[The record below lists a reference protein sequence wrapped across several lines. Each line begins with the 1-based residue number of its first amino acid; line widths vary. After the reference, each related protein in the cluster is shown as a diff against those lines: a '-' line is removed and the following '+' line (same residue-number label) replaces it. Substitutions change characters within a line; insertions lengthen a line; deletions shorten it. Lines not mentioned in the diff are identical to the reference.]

1 MKCTFAW
8 VSGAYQEG
16 VVQLSEDPLLLE
28 YVLLFLSALQ
38 LVLVDDL
45 HRVDLTRVFLPHDCH
60 FREAAHRGEPQ
71 DVECFEVHAT
81 DRFEEVRLELDALG
95 EDLQRH
101 RRPGQGV
108 VVVDVPADRPEA
120 SDRPHVEVGGFQLGL
135 EIRVEQP
142 VDRQLVAHA
151 ARGDH
156 LNFCS

>member
-1 MKCTFAW
+1 M
-8 VSGAYQEG
+8 
-16 VVQLSEDPLLLE
+16 VQLREDPLLLE

-45 HRVDLTRVFLPHDCH
+45 HRVDLTSIFLAHDCH
-60 FREAAHRGEPQ
+60 FREAANRCEPQ
-71 DVECFEVHAT
+71 DLECFEVHAT
-81 DRFEEVRLELDALG
+81 DRFEEVGLQLDALG

-108 VVVDVPADRPEA
+108 VVVYVSADRPEA
-120 SDRPHVEVGGFQLGL
+120 SDRPHVEVRNFQLGL

-151 ARGDH
+151 ARGNH
-156 LNFCS
+156 LNFCA